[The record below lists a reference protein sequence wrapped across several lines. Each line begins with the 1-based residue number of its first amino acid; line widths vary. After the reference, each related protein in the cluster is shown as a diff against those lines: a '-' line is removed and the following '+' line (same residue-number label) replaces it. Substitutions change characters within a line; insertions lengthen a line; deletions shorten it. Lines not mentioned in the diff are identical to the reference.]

1 MQVSRRNLLKA
12 AGVAGIAMSA
22 PGILRA
28 QSLETTDVTIAVG
41 GKALIHFPSC
51 MHILFWFVVVV
62 VLFSRVRGY

>member
-12 AGVAGIAMSA
+12 AGVAGVAMSA

-41 GKALIHFPSC
+41 GKALIYYLPLS
-51 MHILFWFVVVV
+51 IADL
-62 VLFSRVRGY
+62 RGYF